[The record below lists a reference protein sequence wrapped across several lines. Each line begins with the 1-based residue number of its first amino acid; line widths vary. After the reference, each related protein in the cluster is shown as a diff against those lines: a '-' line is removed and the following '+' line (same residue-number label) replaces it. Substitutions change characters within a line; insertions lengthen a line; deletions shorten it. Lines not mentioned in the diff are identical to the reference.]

1 MSVEILR
8 PTIEIQML
16 GEFAITINGNTIT
29 NLKGRTKLV
38 WMLIEY
44 LIANR
49 HSDISIEKLID
60 VLWGEDECGDPV
72 NALKN
77 LVYRARTLLKDLCGD
92 SSPEFIRFMRGTYSW
107 NNSYPCTVD
116 TEQMEELYNKVSQDE
131 LEPEEQI
138 RIYKEILALYKGEF
152 LPKSTYSSWVVSM
165 GVRYTTMFTD
175 SVLRVSDLL
184 LDRNRY
190 EEAVAILEN
199 ALKFSPLEEAVHKA
213 LLYAYASMGHRN
225 KALEHYNYV
234 TNLFYREMGVDIST
248 SMENLYQTL
257 ITNVNSV
264 EMDLNVIKSD
274 LKEAVKA
281 KGAFWCDYNIFKNIY
296 RIHARSIQRTGQ
308 SIFLVLLTVTDN
320 EGNILSNDTGKVPV
334 ERLKNAILTSLRQG
348 DTVAAYST
356 SQFIIMLPLI
366 TYENAEMVVDRILQK
381 FRFDYRRGNVRIST
395 RISPLD
401 AAELG

>member
-1 MSVEILR
+1 
-8 PTIEIQML
+8 
-16 GEFAITINGNTIT
+16 
-29 NLKGRTKLV
+29 
-38 WMLIEY
+38 
-44 LIANR
+44 
-49 HSDISIEKLID
+49 
-60 VLWGEDECGDPV
+60 
-72 NALKN
+72 
-77 LVYRARTLLKDLCGD
+77 
-92 SSPEFIRFMRGTYSW
+92 
-107 NNSYPCTVD
+107 
-116 TEQMEELYNKVSQDE
+116 
-131 LEPEEQI
+131 
-138 RIYKEILALYKGEF
+138 
-152 LPKSTYSSWVVSM
+152 
-165 GVRYTTMFTD
+165 
-175 SVLRVSDLL
+175 
-184 LDRNRY
+184 
-190 EEAVAILEN
+190 
-199 ALKFSPLEEAVHKA
+199 
-213 LLYAYASMGHRN
+213 MGHRN